1 VNDFSSTLTLTGAL
15 ATVLSLFFAF
25 AAFFVQRKGKQASN
39 RKHAKKEATND
50 VLDAHHVPRLPP
62 VDKLI
67 NPDASSAPVVDADPA
82 PLQETEDP
90 VSVEPESMAPRP
102 SSPPP
107 APAGN
112 FFKKYTPA
120 GGDQDV
126 IKHATDSEAYSW
138 E

>member
-62 VDKLI
+62 VEKLI
-67 NPDASSAPVVDADPA
+67 NPNASSAPVDEIAA
-82 PLQETEDP
+82 TPLQEPTESP
-90 VSVEPESMAPRP
+90 VVETENTPEQPP
-102 SSPPP
+102 SAPP

-112 FFKKYTPA
+112 FFKKYTPS